1 MNDNLRNPPPYDPGR
16 TSPTFNLLFA
26 ALWDLILPDITKMG
40 IFAPEAGRSIE
51 DVFNMKMPAFADDED
66 AVAEISGER
75 HLVSPEIIAFVKWLI
90 YTAAFKEQL
99 GEQRGATHLQ
109 FYLDWKRTVAAKEDI
124 FRKRLL
130 EALQIWYAK
139 FPSSKKRGRSLLAG
153 RPPDSV
159 GGGGTD
165 CLL

>member
-1 MNDNLRNPPPYDPGR
+1 
-16 TSPTFNLLFA
+16 
-26 ALWDLILPDITKMG
+26 
-40 IFAPEAGRSIE
+40 
-51 DVFNMKMPAFADDED
+51 MKMPAFADDED

-90 YTAAFKEQL
+90 YTAAFKEPL
-99 GEQRGATHLQ
+99 GEQRGAAHLQ
-109 FYLDWKRTVAAKEDI
+109 FYLDWKRTIAAKEDI

-159 GGGGTD
+159 ERGLLDDPEDDEGQARGAGAGPAAVGARRGGAGGAGAAPPAGGGGAQ
-165 CLL
+165 

>member
-1 MNDNLRNPPPYDPGR
+1 MTQEEHLPPSTCSLQHFGTSSSLASPRWAYLLPRQAAASR
-16 TSPTFNLLFA
+16 TFQ
-26 ALWDLILPDITKMG
+26 
-40 IFAPEAGRSIE
+40 
-51 DVFNMKMPAFADDED
+51 DED
-66 AVAEISGER
+66 ASFCRRGGRLRVDFRRETPSKPRDHRLRQVADLHSRVQRAIR
-75 HLVSPEIIAFVKWLI
+75 R
-90 YTAAFKEQL
+90 AARSSTFTIL
-99 GEQRGATHLQ
+99 
-109 FYLDWKRTVAAKEDI
+109 KRTIAAKEDM
-124 FRKRLL
+124 FSKRLL